1 MYKKPNNYKN
11 INSSQTKKEKKPDKK
26 KSDLTEAQMKKLK
39 EHSKSHKGG
48 MQSSHIKTMIKN
60 MKNGDSF
67 SVAHKKAMKMDKE
80 KSKK

>member
-11 INSSQTKKEKKPDKK
+11 INSSQSKKKTEKKAE
-26 KSDLTEAQMKKLK
+26 LTESQMKKLK

-48 MQSSHIKTMIKN
+48 MKSKHILNMIKN

-67 SVAHKKAMKMDKE
+67 SVAHKKAMKMDK
-80 KSKK
+80 K